1 MSEITLP
8 PHILEKIQH
17 SLPSALLH
25 DLRTPLGHV
34 LGYAELLQEQAEEA
48 GYKELLPYIQKIHTA
63 GEQLLVMLNENF
75 KSGLKPTD

>member
-1 MSEITLP
+1 MSELTLP

-17 SLPSALLH
+17 ALPPDLLH

-34 LGYAELLQEQAEEA
+34 LGYSELLEEQAEEA
-48 GYKELLPYIQKIHTA
+48 GYQELLPYIRKIHTA

-75 KSGLKPTD
+75 KSGPKATD